1 MKNQSNKILVEMFA
15 IIIIYAMIGFLIIY
29 ISLKMVG
36 VEATLLGFWIAILS
50 LLFLALLSGEVK
62 I

>member
-1 MKNQSNKILVEMFA
+1 MKNQSNKILVGMFA
-15 IIIIYAMIGFLIIY
+15 IIIIFALIGFLLIY

>member
-1 MKNQSNKILVEMFA
+1 MFA

-50 LLFLALLSGEVK
+50 LLFLALLNGEVK